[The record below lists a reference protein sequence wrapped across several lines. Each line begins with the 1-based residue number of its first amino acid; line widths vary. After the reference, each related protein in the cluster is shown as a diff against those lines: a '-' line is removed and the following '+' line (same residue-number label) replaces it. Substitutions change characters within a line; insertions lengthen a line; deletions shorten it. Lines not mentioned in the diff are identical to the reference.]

1 MNPRQLVDLTGKVAL
16 ITGAARGQ
24 GAAEAELF
32 GELGAQVVLTDLDPA
47 GSALADRLGGNFHE
61 LDVSAQQD
69 WDRVVQRVLDEHGRI
84 DVLVNNAGVYRTGAL
99 PDWQES
105 DLRRLL
111 DINLL
116 GPILGM
122 RAVLPAFPAAGGAIV
137 NVASISG
144 VRGHGGA
151 LPYASSKW
159 GLRGASR
166 SAAREYADRHVRVN
180 CVCPGAVDTPMID
193 AAALDL
199 AHLPIPRCGESGE
212 VAGLVAFLASDAAAY
227 CTGADFVVDGGATA

>member
-1 MNPRQLVDLTGKVAL
+1 MTGKVAL

-32 GELGAQVVLTDLDPA
+32 GELGAQVVLTDQDPA
-47 GSALADRLGGNFHE
+47 GAALADRLGGSFHE
-61 LDVSAQQD
+61 LDVAAEQD
-69 WDRVVQRVLDEHGRI
+69 WDRVVRRVLATHGRI
-84 DVLVNNAGVYRTGAL
+84 DVLVNNAGIYRTGSL
-99 PDWQES
+99 GDWAEP

-144 VRGHGGA
+144 LRGHGGA

-180 CVCPGAVDTPMID
+180 CVCPGSVDTPMID

-199 AHLPIPRCGESGE
+199 AHLPIPRSGEPGE